1 MKNVKNVPTIKVFWT
16 QLKIGSKDFDY
27 ILSESSASVVVSVTL
42 RKSFVQKKICFLDFC
57 DEPTSLN
64 EPKYVLNLADMSRYE
79 IET

>member
-1 MKNVKNVPTIKVFWT
+1 M
-16 QLKIGSKDFDY
+16 
-27 ILSESSASVVVSVTL
+27 SVTL